1 MPPRFLNFLGLSFL
15 ICHTSMGMMEVSCI
29 RCFTRC
35 LACSKQEIFAVTI
48 ITVMT
53 LLLWEW
59 SNSLSLHQSPRLL
72 SSAHSCK

>member
-59 SNSLSLHQSPRLL
+59 SNSLSLHQPPRLL